1 MNKKISAIA
10 VLSLVL
16 FSALA
21 LGVRAQNVTDALTGL
36 NTSAVGVNA
45 FKDQTKT
52 PADANFLATNA
63 GQVIS
68 LVLSFVGVIFLG
80 LMIYAGIMWM
90 TSSGNQEAVTK
101 AKDLITNAIIGI
113 VIVFAAYAITAFL
126 GSQLLLKQ

>member
-1 MNKKISAIA
+1 MNKRTAA
-10 VLSLVL
+10 VVL
-16 FSALA
+16 FLALFVPFALA
-21 LGVRAQNVTDALTGL
+21 ARAQNVTDALTGL
-36 NTSAVGVNA
+36 NTSAGGVNA
-45 FKDQTKT
+45 FKSQVAT
-52 PADANFLATNA
+52 PPGQNFLATEA

-101 AKDLITNAIIGI
+101 SKDLITNAIIGI
-113 VIVFAAYAITAFL
+113 VVVFAAYAITAFL